1 MLRTRPSAALH
12 AFFLTVIVLVGSAH
26 AQGAGAQTTVFDVPL
41 PGGLRAALAAIGDHA
56 APDRAQFLGE
66 FIRRTYDTPFGP
78 RDDAREAVLQ
88 SLLAQLKAGGATS
101 ETIPLPLS
109 PRIWIDVVFGG
120 KATPETLVSAILQ
133 SRSASLLY
141 CSLLS
146 LDDDTRAWIAGQP
159 DLIADVIS
167 RRPAAF
173 LAVAPGL
180 RVTPGGVRVP
190 GGAPAEP
197 AWQALVG
204 KRPTEATDFVRA
216 LLASGEGRLAYF
228 FNAMAEMTPAQVRLA
243 FNLESS
249 DVAARVESARRLS
262 SVFQRLWAGRTIEQR
277 AFTRPPLDPALLL
290 AELSISGK
298 GQPSVPGTQAFWS
311 AVFDDNPRP
320 EPPHRDARVALDGG
334 EPADFAWLCEQVFKG
349 DLSEQRRR
357 YMMVLFATRRV
368 DRVTRDTAR
377 DAVDAVRAVGT
388 YPILMAALER
398 ARVTDLAVFAGAV
411 RKATE
416 LSAIP
421 ADRAFRPLAQFQGAL
436 ALVTRAASR
445 GSLSPE
451 AVSRLVSSLSAIA
464 IGERGDYE
472 GRIVTWLDN
481 WLDGEARATEPRSPA
496 SATAASAA
504 PDDDVFEGTAGR
516 VEQAVLR
523 LLAGPSAAEPRFI
536 DWEGTRY
543 RLDLAR
549 AEAVRMMKA
558 LGESPRPYLSSASSV
573 VVIADALAAAGL
585 TREVL
590 LQQAQALAQLAQ
602 RDATDGAEDSGDG
615 PGRYR
620 EVLAM
625 LQRAARA
632 GDVRAAARVG
642 PSLRL
647 IADDLLAAGLMEAA
661 YAAALGPRDGVSVLA
676 GEAASRHD
684 FGLHAGFGP
693 STAWNLAVPGTDATQ
708 HWRLAGSVLGLDVA
722 LANFSL
728 VSLSLRPPPRR
739 PTLSDLDRR
748 SFIDAVGLVEPA
760 ALTDADRDTI
770 VAAIRKG
777 RTRIEQVR
785 TLEEARAIADETN
798 LSAPRRTL
806 LVWIVAHDPGRLA
819 AFLSP
824 SELLWLG
831 LGNVPPEGLHAWG
844 APATSRIGC
853 LCLQVIDRRPWESFA
868 GRWNTGMAASAFPDL
883 NLRLAELLSDLH
895 MPAPLLRGVL
905 TSATLDFVN
914 SVNSRDG
921 DDRRGLVEF
930 VQALRADRM
939 EQYLALLTT
948 DGPLVPMGETPAA
961 KDAGPTGS
969 RRLLP
974 VGPR

>member
-1 MLRTRPSAALH
+1 MLRTRLSAALH
-12 AFFLTVIVLVGSAH
+12 ALFLTVIVLVGSAR
-26 AQGAGAQTTVFDVPL
+26 AQSAGAETTVSDVPL

-56 APDRAQFLGE
+56 APDRAQFLAE

-78 RDDAREAVLQ
+78 RNDPRDAVLQ

-120 KATPETLVSAILQ
+120 QATPETLVSAILQ

-141 CSLLS
+141 CGLLS

-159 DLIADVIS
+159 DLIAEVIA

-173 LAVAPGL
+173 LAAAPGL
-180 RVTPGGVRVP
+180 HVTPGGVRLP
-190 GGAPAEP
+190 GGTLAEP

-204 KRPTEATDFVRA
+204 KRPTETTDFVRA
-216 LLASGEGRLAYF
+216 LLAAGDGRLTYF
-228 FNAMAEMTPAQVRLA
+228 FNAMSALTPAQVRVA
-243 FNLESS
+243 FNLEAP
-249 DVAARVESARRLS
+249 DVATRVESARRLS
-262 SVFQRLWAGRTIEQR
+262 SVFQRLWVGRTVEQR

-290 AELSISGK
+290 SELSVSGK
-298 GQPSVPGTQAFWS
+298 GQPSVPGTQAFWN
-311 AVFDDNPRP
+311 AVFDDNPRSD
-320 EPPHRDARVALDGG
+320 PPPRDAPAGFDGG
-334 EPADFAWLCEQVFKG
+334 QPADFAWLCEQVFKG
-349 DLSEQRRR
+349 ELSEQRRR
-357 YMMVLFATRRV
+357 YMMVLFAARRV
-368 DRVTRDTAR
+368 DQVTRETAR
-377 DAVDAVRAVGT
+377 DAVDTVRAVGT
-388 YPILMAALER
+388 YPVLVAALER
-398 ARVTDLAVFAGAV
+398 ARVTDLAVYAGAV

-416 LSAIP
+416 LSTIP
-421 ADRAFRPLAQFQGAL
+421 SDRSLRTLAQFQGAL

-445 GSLSPE
+445 GSLSRE
-451 AVSRLVSSLSAIA
+451 AVSRLVSSLSAVA
-464 IGERGDYE
+464 ISERGDYE
-472 GRIVTWLDN
+472 GRILTWLVN
-481 WLDGEARATEPRSPA
+481 WLDDEARTTGQRVPT
-496 SATAASAA
+496 TAATPAA
-504 PDDDVFEGTAGR
+504 GPDDDVFEGSVGR
-516 VEQAVLR
+516 IEQAVLR
-523 LLAGPSAAEPRFI
+523 LLAGPSASEPRFI

-549 AEAVRMMKA
+549 AEAMRMKKA
-558 LGESPRPYLSSASSV
+558 LGESTRPYLSSAGSV

-602 RDATDGAEDSGDG
+602 GDATEGTEDSGDG

-620 EVLAM
+620 EVLAV

-632 GDVRAAARVG
+632 GDVRAAARVA

-647 IADDLLAAGLMEAA
+647 LADELLAAGLMEMA

-676 GEAASRHD
+676 GDAASRHD
-684 FGLHAGFGP
+684 FGLHAGFG
-693 STAWNLAVPGTDATQ
+693 SSAAWNLAVPGTDAAQ
-708 HWRLAGSVLGLDVA
+708 HWRLTGSVLGLDVA

-728 VSLSLRPPPRR
+728 VSLSLRPPAKR
-739 PTLSDLDRR
+739 PTLSELDRR
-748 SFIDAVGLVEPA
+748 AFIDVVGLVEPA

-770 VAAIRKG
+770 VTAIRKG
-777 RTRIEQVR
+777 RARLEHVR
-785 TLEEARAIADETN
+785 TAEEARAIAEETS

-806 LVWIVAHDPGRLA
+806 LAWIVARDPERLA
-819 AFLSP
+819 VFLSP

-844 APATSRIGC
+844 APAAARVGC
-853 LCLQVIDRRPWESFA
+853 LCLQVVDRRPWESFA
-868 GRWNTGMAASAFPDL
+868 GRTNSGMGASAFPDL

-895 MPAPLLRGVL
+895 MPAPLLGAVL

-914 SVNSRDG
+914 GVTSRDA

-930 VQALRADRM
+930 VQTLRADRM

-961 KDAGPTGS
+961 KDAGPPGPQ
-969 RRLLP
+969 RGLP